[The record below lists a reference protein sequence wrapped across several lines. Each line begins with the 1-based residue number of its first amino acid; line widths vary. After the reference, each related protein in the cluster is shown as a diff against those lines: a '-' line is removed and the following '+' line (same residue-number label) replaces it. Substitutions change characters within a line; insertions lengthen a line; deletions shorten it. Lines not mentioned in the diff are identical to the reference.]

1 MEAEKLV
8 QALAVGWGGVQL
20 YPDPPAVP
28 AFISA
33 VETIGEFA
41 DSSLVLT
48 VGVEG
53 FSTESGPVF
62 CSHSAAERLAQ
73 ALFAKRIEALEILSP
88 PTPEELTRFFQLVA
102 HDSVELDQDLPA
114 LMLAEGM
121 NAIEVRSRD
130 LLEERGEDQ
139 EIMSEPATERHPD
152 VQAMFEEGSVRQM
165 GERIMALSPAT
176 SAASEF
182 VKSYRQAY
190 GLVDAGDPAGLQRVA
205 QTFVDAFFRLDHDY
219 RTAVFEA
226 VLDVR
231 VEAPFRNFLDQFSAD
246 ELSDLAGAVDNS
258 ALPLL
263 EEYARVVTE
272 MQGRDPGLVKQVMG
286 AGTTN
291 ARRAVAGT
299 VGIHLARFLD
309 NDSGGE
315 GGIDAIAAE
324 VEALNQEP
332 REGWLVLGDLF
343 TIENRTERLRRL
355 LRIWVA
361 KLGAAIK
368 SKAFPEAF
376 AWLGVLDGVD
386 VESSLLDDAYD
397 QVVTEQVMEIL
408 TDSDAPHREI
418 RDRLLLD
425 LAGHAGDRILEQ
437 LAVEEDPGRRR
448 MLIDIVGE
456 MARVD
461 LHSILPGL
469 SDSRWYVVRNLAIAL
484 GRSGRKAAGEPLAR
498 LTRHEDH
505 RVRIEALRALLPC
518 VGSAAVGQL
527 VAALADEHIRVRGAA
542 IYLLATLDDDVVIP
556 ALRDA
561 LSDVDR
567 PIGVRV
573 AAIEA
578 LGRREDG
585 ESRELLEEM
594 AQSRARLS
602 ASARALRAAA
612 RGALRS
618 DHA

>member
-20 YPDPPAVP
+20 YPDPTTVP

-41 DSSLVLT
+41 DSSLLLT

-53 FSTESGPVF
+53 FSSESEPVA
-62 CSHSAAERLAQ
+62 CSHSSAERLAQ
-73 ALFAKRIEALEILSP
+73 
-88 PTPEELTRFFQLVA
+88 
-102 HDSVELDQDLPA
+102 DSNVMDQELPA
-114 LMLAEGM
+114 RMQAEGLT
-121 NAIEVRSRD
+121 AIEVRSRH
-130 LLEERGEDQ
+130 LLEERGEDE
-139 EIMSEPATERHPD
+139 EIMSEPAIERHPD

-165 GERIMALSPAT
+165 AERIMAISPAE
-176 SAASEF
+176 AAAAEF
-182 VKSYRQAY
+182 VESYRAAHGQ
-190 GLVDAGDPAGLQRVA
+190 VDAGDPAGLQRVA
-205 QTFVDAFFRLDHDY
+205 QTFVDAFFRLEHNY
-219 RTAVFEA
+219 RSPVFEA

-231 VEAPFRNFLDQFSAD
+231 DEAPFRNFLDQFSAD
-246 ELSDLAGAVDNS
+246 ELSELAASVDNS

-263 EEYARVVTE
+263 VEYARVVTD

-286 AGTTN
+286 AGTTGT
-291 ARRAVAGT
+291 RRAAAGT
-299 VGIHLARFLD
+299 IGIHLARFLE
-309 NDSGGE
+309 NEKGE
-315 GGIDAIAAE
+315 AGAVDAIAAE

-343 TIENRTERLRRL
+343 TIEDRTERLRRL

-368 SKAFPEAF
+368 SKAFPEAV
-376 AWLGVLDGVD
+376 AWLGALKDADLD
-386 VESSLLDDAYD
+386 SSLLDDAYE
-397 QVVTEQVMEIL
+397 QVATEQVLEIL
-408 TDSDAPHREI
+408 TDTDAPYREV
-418 RDRLLLD
+418 RDQLLQD
-425 LAGHAGDRILEQ
+425 LASHAGDRVLQQ

-461 LHSILPGL
+461 LRSILPGL
-469 SDSRWYVVRNLAIAL
+469 NDSRWYVVRNLAIAL
-484 GRSGRKAAGEPLAR
+484 GHSGRKAAGEHLAR

-518 VGSAAVGQL
+518 IGPAAVDQL
-527 VAALADEHIRVRGAA
+527 IQALADEHIRVRGAA

-556 ALRDA
+556 ALRNA
-561 LSDVDR
+561 LTDVDR
-567 PIGVRV
+567 PIEVRV
-573 AAIEA
+573 AAIET
-578 LGRREDG
+578 LGRREG
-585 ESRELLEEM
+585 NESRQLLEQV
-594 AQSRARLS
+594 AQSGARLS

-612 RGALRS
+612 KGALRS